1 MSNLDFNL
9 QPETLENALIKLIP
23 FQENDV
29 EILYKVASD
38 PEIWADH
45 PSKNRYQREEFQ
57 LFLDS
62 AVSSKST
69 FLVYDKATNEL
80 IGSTR
85 FYNLDSEN
93 STVAIGYTFLAKKY
107 WGAGHNKAMKKL
119 LIDYAFQYVDTILF
133 HIGETNIISQKAIAK
148 IGATKIGVVDFN
160 NSEVPYLEYQIQKK
174 DWV

>member
-9 QPETLENALIKLIP
+9 QPETLENELIKLVP
-23 FQENDV
+23 LQESDL
-29 EILYKVASD
+29 EMLYKVASD
-38 PEIWADH
+38 PEIWENH
-45 PSKNRYQREEFQ
+45 PSKNRYKREEFQ
-57 LFLDS
+57 FFLDS
-62 AVSSKST
+62 ALASKSA
-69 FLVYDKATNEL
+69 FLVYDVATNEL

-85 FYNLDSEN
+85 YYNLDTTN
-93 STVAIGYTFLAKKY
+93 SAVAIGYTFLAKKY

-119 LIDYAFQYVDTILF
+119 LIDYAFQYVNTILF

-160 NSEVPYLEYQIQKK
+160 NSEVPYFEYQIRKE

>member
-1 MSNLDFNL
+1 MPNSVFNL

-23 FQENDV
+23 LQESDV
-29 EILYKVASD
+29 EMLYKVASD
-38 PEIWADH
+38 PEIWANH
-45 PSKNRYQREEFQ
+45 PSKNRYKREEFQ

-62 AVSSKST
+62 ALSSKSA
-69 FLVYDKATNEL
+69 FLVYDFATNDL

-85 FYNLDSEN
+85 FYNLDTTN
-93 STVAIGYTFLAKKY
+93 SAVAIGYTFLAKKY
-107 WGAGHNKAMKKL
+107 WGGGHNKAMKKL

-148 IGATKIGVVDFN
+148 IGATKKCVVDFN

-174 DWV
+174 NWV